1 MRVLVPHRSF
11 RMGGTVTAQP
21 IETGRGFAVLN
32 RLGVAVITVSHRDI
46 AEAYAKR
53 AGGELTVA
61 AYVTSVTYEPITERA
76 AA

>member
-1 MRVLVPHRSF
+1 
-11 RMGGTVTAQP
+11 MGGTVSHDP

-32 RLGVAVITVSHRDI
+32 RNGVAVITVSHRDI

-61 AYVTSVTYEPITERA
+61 AYVTTVTYEPITERVA
-76 AA
+76 A